1 MQPRQK
7 DRKYSALFSV
17 HRVQTG
23 RTAQQKCPWSSKTC
37 KPTNNSSTRAKRK
50 RWKRRHQESRTSRRE
65 RLITRVKQRRRQ
77 AEQLDDERRNKEYE
91 GNDVSDR
98 KLGRKRRDGE
108 PRQEMRNGCRQK

>member
-1 MQPRQK
+1 M
-7 DRKYSALFSV
+7 
-17 HRVQTG
+17 
-23 RTAQQKCPWSSKTC
+23 
-37 KPTNNSSTRAKRK
+37 
-50 RWKRRHQESRTSRRE
+50 
-65 RLITRVKQRRRQ
+65 KQRRRQ